1 MDIVP
6 EQIIDLL
13 QSISGVYRV
22 VVNSPS
28 NCQVLPL
35 NQVAVANLITVTIA
49 GAVDG

>member
-13 QSISGVYRV
+13 QSIAGVYRV
-22 VVNSPS
+22 AVNSPS
-28 NCQVLPL
+28 ECQVLPL
-35 NQVAVANLITVTIA
+35 NRVAIVNLTTVNIA